1 MKTRLLLATLVAG
14 SLGCA
19 APATRA
25 PQLTPI
31 GATGE
36 YRHEPSHMLF
46 PDNYG
51 IFRRV
56 SLGQRGDN
64 THIVAGYVG
73 GSPRCLAAVTF
84 FVDPVVAGESVT
96 SAFARA
102 SGETLR
108 AHPSAI
114 LESEDIDPKSPWQ
127 RAIYVDGD
135 RRVELG
141 LRRQG
146 PYDVVDRAVYPV
158 QCIDEL
164 GPKLT
169 EFLPWKR

>member
-14 SLGCA
+14 LLGCA
-19 APATRA
+19 APATRMSE
-25 PQLTPI
+25 LTPI
-31 GATGE
+31 EATGE

-56 SLGQRGDN
+56 SLSQRGDN
-64 THIVAGYVG
+64 THIVAGYAG
-73 GSPRCLAAVTF
+73 GSPSCLAVVTF
-84 FVDPVVAGESVT
+84 FVDPVAAGEST
-96 SAFARA
+96 PTTFARA

-114 LESEDIDPKSPWQ
+114 LESEDIDPQSPWQ

-135 RRVELG
+135 KRVELG

-146 PYDVVDRAVYPV
+146 RYDVVDRTVYPV
-158 QCIDEL
+158 RCIDEL